1 MSRSISFA
9 LLFALLLSV
18 FCIRVYG
25 EPDVSGNNP
34 DTAIVFGKVY
44 SFDEDTDYTFSTSTE
59 YESSESAGS
68 YGTFSISALSGSLV
82 NQGTKDGVPAFSVS
96 GGSIRIGYTY
106 LDDLLTAPEDEIHLV
121 ADDDDIV
128 DQYELD
134 DDIQKG
140 ALILQRSIDHK
151 NWNDVSVLTNAFED
165 EPQRF
170 ASLYDTLDIELINGC
185 YYRLIVAYKT
195 GIKTGSAK
203 IIGISISDNYDY
215 VRTAEVYE
223 FYAALENKYIE
234 TLTSDSKRYRMGE
247 TVKVSHSETY
257 SGKEQIEKDDLHYGW
272 DLGQFFVSGFTDH
285 AKEKDDGTPVFL
297 KNVGDVVTL
306 WFNLQQ
312 NIDALNGDADVTILY
327 DEEGSDQYFQ
337 TPTTIFGRGMLIIRF
352 TDHENVKHDPIM
364 YYDYLEANT
373 SLGADTRV
381 QLFEEGDYEV
391 ALDYAINED
400 NFAFFDST
408 GYYRISFKFKV
419 RNANCMVY
427 PFDVKTGAELTNS
440 SLTENGFYLD
450 LARSR
455 YLKVYMKKEVWAE
468 GTDGLVQDTRI
479 NTIAKDGDHFT
490 DEGIYTITA
499 KNEYTGLETEKRI
512 YVGTNPILKAYMT
525 SNYSIQELVH
535 LVDAGATIYEDG
547 TIEMPAIAVP
557 TEPVPETTLSTEIPT
572 ESATT
577 QDTINIAPNSEEA
590 ATSTDSNQSNAESR
604 QKEGGSTWIIWV
616 GLAIA
621 AVGLATF
628 GVITMKKRC
637 VKEEEK

>member
-257 SGKEQIEKDDLHYGW
+257 SGKEEIEKDDLHYGW

-557 TEPVPETTLSTEIPT
+557 TEPVPETTLPTEIPT